1 MEGRERIFMHL
12 GGRSPALELSY
23 IFHDLEIKENTFLVK
38 GRIDKERSEH
48 NGCPTLN
55 VESWYLIAPIKR
67 RYGHR
72 EYREEQRWF
81 YPEDYLDLYDLEQGD
96 YTPFED

>member
-1 MEGRERIFMHL
+1 MEGREKIYMRL
-12 GGRSPALELSY
+12 GGRNPILELSY
-23 IFHDLEIKENTFLVK
+23 IFQDLEGKRNSFLVK
-38 GRIDKERSEH
+38 GRIDQEWSQYY
-48 NGCPTLN
+48 GCPTLN

-67 RYGHR
+67 GYGHR